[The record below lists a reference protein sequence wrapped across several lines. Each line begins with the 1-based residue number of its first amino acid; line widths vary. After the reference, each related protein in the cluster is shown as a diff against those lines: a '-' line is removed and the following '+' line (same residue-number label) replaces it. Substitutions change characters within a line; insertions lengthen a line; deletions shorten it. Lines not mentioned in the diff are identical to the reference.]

1 MTLLEHEQILKE
13 YELSRSQLELY
24 QQNLE
29 LIDGRL
35 SELRMIDNALDEIK
49 DTNKNNEM
57 LVPIGGDTFIKASI
71 IDPENVIVGVGASV
85 AVKKTIGDAK
95 EDIEDKIAELEKV
108 RADHTS
114 NLEKLISRLREL
126 EPSVQSIVSQATKKG
141 D

>member
-1 MTLLEHEQILKE
+1 MEPEQILKE
-13 YELSRSQLELY
+13 YELSRNQSELY

-29 LIDGRL
+29 LIGGRL

-57 LVPIGGDTFIKASI
+57 LVPVGGDTFIKASI

-114 NLEKLISRLREL
+114 NLEKLISKLREL

>member
-1 MTLLEHEQILKE
+1 MEHEQILKE

-57 LVPIGGDTFIKASI
+57 LVPVGGDTFIKASI

-114 NLEKLISRLREL
+114 NLEKLISKLREL

>member
-1 MTLLEHEQILKE
+1 MEHEQILKE

>member
-1 MTLLEHEQILKE
+1 MEPEQILKE

-95 EDIEDKIAELEKV
+95 EDIKNKIAELEKV

>member
-1 MTLLEHEQILKE
+1 MEHEQILKE

-57 LVPIGGDTFIKASI
+57 LVPVGGDTFIKASI

-95 EDIEDKIAELEKV
+95 EDIGDKIAELEKV

-114 NLEKLISRLREL
+114 NLEKLISKLREL

>member
-1 MTLLEHEQILKE
+1 MEHEQILKE

-114 NLEKLISRLREL
+114 NLEKLISKLREL

>member
-1 MTLLEHEQILKE
+1 LEHEQILKE

-57 LVPIGGDTFIKASI
+57 LVPVGGDTFIKASI

-95 EDIEDKIAELEKV
+95 EDIENKIAELEKV

-114 NLEKLISRLREL
+114 NLEKLISKLREL

>member
-1 MTLLEHEQILKE
+1 MEHEQILKE

-114 NLEKLISRLREL
+114 NLEKLISKLREL
-126 EPSVQSIVSQATKKG
+126 EPSVQSIVSQAVKKE